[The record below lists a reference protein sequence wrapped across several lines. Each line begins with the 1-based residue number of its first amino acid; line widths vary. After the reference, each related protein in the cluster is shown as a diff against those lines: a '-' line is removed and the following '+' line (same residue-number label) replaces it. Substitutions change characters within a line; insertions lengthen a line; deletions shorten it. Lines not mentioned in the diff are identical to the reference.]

1 MKKIFLILLLLIS
14 FSCNNDPMKKIL
26 NRNNELCGSMIDKS
40 TKFIKVY
47 TVDINFYYEYSL
59 NICKIE
65 QNEFANKVIEKT
77 ISNTLKLKI
86 NSVEEFK
93 IIAENGYNIIF
104 KYNCDDGR
112 KIAEINFE
120 YINGNF
126 KYIRQES
133 IWNESVDLMFEG
145 LNSQK

>member
-26 NRNNELCGSMIDKS
+26 NRNNELSGSMIDKS

>member
-1 MKKIFLILLLLIS
+1 
-14 FSCNNDPMKKIL
+14 MKKIL
-26 NRNNELCGSMIDKS
+26 NRNNELSGSMIDKS

-59 NICKIE
+59 NICEIE

-77 ISNTLKLKI
+77 ISTTLKLKI

-133 IWNESVDLMFEG
+133 IWNESVDLMLEG

>member
-1 MKKIFLILLLLIS
+1 MNKIFLILLLLIS

-26 NRNNELCGSMIDKS
+26 NRNNELSGSMIDKS

-145 LNSQK
+145 LSSQK

>member
-1 MKKIFLILLLLIS
+1 MKKTFLLILLLIS
-14 FSCNNDPMKKIL
+14 FSCNKDPMEKIL
-26 NRNNELCGSMIDKS
+26 NRNNKLSGSMIDKS

-77 ISNTLKLKI
+77 ISTTLKLKI

-133 IWNESVDLMFEG
+133 IWNESVDLMLEG

>member
-1 MKKIFLILLLLIS
+1 
-14 FSCNNDPMKKIL
+14 MKKIL
-26 NRNNELCGSMIDKS
+26 NRNNELSGSMIDKS

-77 ISNTLKLKI
+77 ISTTLKLKI

>member
-1 MKKIFLILLLLIS
+1 MKKIFLLLLLLIS

-26 NRNNELCGSMIDKS
+26 NRNNELSGSMIDKS

-59 NICKIE
+59 NICEIE

-77 ISNTLKLKI
+77 ISTTLKLKI

-133 IWNESVDLMFEG
+133 IWNESVDLMLEG

>member
-1 MKKIFLILLLLIS
+1 MNKIFLILLLLIS

-26 NRNNELCGSMIDKS
+26 NRNNELSGSMIDKS

>member
-1 MKKIFLILLLLIS
+1 ME
-14 FSCNNDPMKKIL
+14 KIL
-26 NRNNELCGSMIDKS
+26 NRNNKLSGSMIDKS

-77 ISNTLKLKI
+77 ISTTLKLKI

-133 IWNESVDLMFEG
+133 IWNESVDLMLEG

>member
-1 MKKIFLILLLLIS
+1 
-14 FSCNNDPMKKIL
+14 MKKIL
-26 NRNNELCGSMIDKS
+26 NRNNELSGSMIDKS

>member
-26 NRNNELCGSMIDKS
+26 NRNNELSGSMIDKS

-77 ISNTLKLKI
+77 ISTTLKLKI

>member
-1 MKKIFLILLLLIS
+1 MKKIFLLILLLIS

-26 NRNNELCGSMIDKS
+26 NRNNELSGSMIDKS

-77 ISNTLKLKI
+77 ISTTLKLKI

-133 IWNESVDLMFEG
+133 IWNESVDLMLEG

>member
-1 MKKIFLILLLLIS
+1 MKKIYLLILLLIS
-14 FSCNNDPMKKIL
+14 FSCNNDPMEKIL
-26 NRNNELCGSMIDKS
+26 NRNNKLSGSMIDKS

-77 ISNTLKLKI
+77 ISTTLKLKI

-133 IWNESVDLMFEG
+133 IWNESVDLMLEG